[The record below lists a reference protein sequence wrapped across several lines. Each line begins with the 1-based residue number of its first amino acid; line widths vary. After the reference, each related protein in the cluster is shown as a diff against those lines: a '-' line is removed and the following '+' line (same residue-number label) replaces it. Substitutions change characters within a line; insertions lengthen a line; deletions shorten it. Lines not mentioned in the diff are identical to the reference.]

1 MFNRQIEK
9 QIRAGRRLKDEVVAL
24 AIQDGGKDAETG
36 KSAIVK
42 LQNLTPDED
51 ETSLEDFSKLQ
62 ETDKREIKKQWEL
75 E

>member
-1 MFNRQIEK
+1 MFNRQVEK

-36 KSAIVK
+36 KTGIVK

-51 ETSLEDFSKLQ
+51 ETSLEDFSILQ

>member
-36 KSAIVK
+36 KTAIVK
-42 LQNLTPDED
+42 SQNLTPYED

>member
-1 MFNRQIEK
+1 MFNQQVEK
-9 QIRAGRRLKDEVVAL
+9 QIRTGRRLKDEVVAL
-24 AIQDGGKDAETG
+24 AIQDSGKDAETG
-36 KSAIVK
+36 KTGIVK

-51 ETSLEDFSKLQ
+51 ETSLEDFSILQ